1 MTSIDT
7 IAVHPTIA
15 GIREAIAS
23 YKAEG
28 RRVILVPTMGNLH
41 EGHIQLTRHAREP
54 GDVIVA
60 SIFVNPLQFGAGE
73 DFASYPRTLE
83 QDVAKLAE
91 ADVELVFAP
100 SNEELY
106 PFEQRFTVNPNPDLA
121 TILDGEFRPGHF
133 EGVCTVVLK
142 LLNII
147 QPDAAVFGKKDYQQ
161 LKILKRMVEQFALP
175 VNIISAPIVR
185 AEDGLALSSR
195 NGYLTLEERREAPLL
210 NQTLRGVIADIKNG
224 LPFAQAERI
233 AIEKL
238 EYAGWLP
245 DYIMVRRRSDLLAP
259 IANKQQRLVVLGAA
273 TLGTTR
279 LIDNIEMEGVY

>member
-15 GIREAIAS
+15 AIREAIAK
-23 YKAEG
+23 YKREG
-28 RRVILVPTMGNLH
+28 RRIILVPTMGNLH
-41 EGHIQLTRHAREP
+41 EGHIQLTRLARQEN
-54 GDVIVA
+54 DVVVT

-73 DFASYPRTLE
+73 DFASYPRTLKG
-83 QDVAKLAE
+83 DVQKLAE

-100 SNEELY
+100 SEDELY
-106 PFEQRFTVNPNPDLA
+106 PFEQRFTVTPNPDLA

-161 LKILKRMVEQFALP
+161 LIILKRMVEQFALP
-175 VNIISAPIVR
+175 VKIIPAPIVR

-195 NGYLTLEERREAPLL
+195 NGYLSAKERQEAPLL
-210 NQTLRGVIADIKNG
+210 NQTLRQVIADIKNG
-224 LPFAQAERI
+224 LPIAQAERL
-233 AIEKL
+233 AMEKL
-238 EYAGWLP
+238 EHADWQP
-245 DYIMVRRRSDLLAP
+245 DYVMVRRQSDLLAP
-259 IANKQQRLVVLGAA
+259 VANKKQRLVVLGAA
-273 TLGTTR
+273 KLGTTR
-279 LIDNIEMEGVY
+279 LIDNIEMEGLY

>member
-7 IAVHPTIA
+7 ISVHPTIA
-15 GIREAIAS
+15 GIREAITN

-41 EGHIQLTRHAREP
+41 EGHIELTRHAREP

-83 QDVAKLAE
+83 QDVAKLAK

-100 SNEELY
+100 SAEELY

-121 TILDGEFRPGHF
+121 MILDGEFRPGHF

-195 NGYLTLEERREAPLL
+195 NGYLTPEERREAPLL
-210 NQTLRGVIADIKNG
+210 NQTLREVIADIKNG

-238 EYAGWLP
+238 ECAGWLP